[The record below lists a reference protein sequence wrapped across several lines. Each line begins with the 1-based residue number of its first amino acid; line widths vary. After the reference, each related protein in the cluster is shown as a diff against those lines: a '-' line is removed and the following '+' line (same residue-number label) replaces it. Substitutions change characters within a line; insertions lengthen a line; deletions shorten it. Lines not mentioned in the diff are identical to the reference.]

1 MMLFLEYLA
10 IIVNELVGGCGVT
23 VFNAALLGCWIGDS
37 NLYPGVGNIFRT
49 ADQFKPGIIL
59 RTGPQNNVW
68 HKQNY
73 YNS

>member
-1 MMLFLEYLA
+1 MKQ
-10 IIVNELVGGCGVT
+10 LVV
-23 VFNAALLGCWIGDS
+23 VVLSFSMQRCWVAGIGDS
-37 NLYPGVGNIFRT
+37 NLYPGVGNSFRT

-68 HKQNY
+68 YKQNY